1 VIAMARPDISGVE
14 IELVNRVLR
23 SDFLSM
29 GRMVEGFERAIADY
43 VGSPHAVAVSSGTA
57 GLHALIRA
65 YGIGPGDEVITS
77 SFSFVATG
85 NCILYENATP
95 VFVDIEPEYLGLDP
109 ELVEAAITPRT
120 KAILAV
126 DAFGHPCRLRELGA
140 IARAHG
146 LVLID
151 DACEALGSELD
162 GMRLGDPKLADAAVF
177 AFFPNK
183 QITTGEGGMIVT
195 GDEHVARLCRSLRNQ
210 GRGEGDRWLH
220 HERLG
225 YNYRLD
231 EMSAAVGLGQLMRIG
246 ELLARRDHVARLYAE
261 CLAGL
266 DCARVQPVAPGVK
279 MSWFVYVVRLDPS
292 VDRDAVMDSL
302 AARGVPSRPYF
313 HPIHL
318 QPFYRE
324 RFGFRGGE
332 LPVTEAAGRSCLALP
347 FHSRLG
353 ADEVETVAITLAGA
367 TKSAATSDRYR
378 GVREVAEARSHIAG
392 R

>member
-1 VIAMARPDISGVE
+1 MVVLARPDISGVE
-14 IELVNRVLR
+14 IGLVNQVLR

-29 GRMVEGFERAIADY
+29 GQMVQDFERALAGY

-95 VFVDIEPEYLGLDP
+95 VFVDVEPESLGLDP
-109 ELVEAAITPRT
+109 ELVEAAITTRT
-120 KAILAV
+120 KAILPV
-126 DAFGHPCRLRELGA
+126 DAFGHPCRLRELET

-162 GMRLGDPKLADAAVF
+162 GVRLGNPKLADAAVF

-195 GDEHVARLCRSLRNQ
+195 GDEHLARLCRSLRNQ
-210 GRGEGDRWLH
+210 GRGEGDRWLY

-246 ELLARRDHVARLYAE
+246 ELLARRDHVARLYSQH
-261 CLAGL
+261 LAGL
-266 DCARVQPVAPGVK
+266 DWVRVQPVAPGVK

-292 VDRDAVMDSL
+292 LDRDAVMAYL

-347 FHSRLG
+347 FHTG
-353 ADEVETVAITLAGA
+353 IAVDEVRAVVAALLDA
-367 TKSAATSDRYR
+367 
-378 GVREVAEARSHIAG
+378 VEARAVKAS
-392 R
+392 